1 MSRTM
6 NESIEKLIKKVLDQV
21 DEPSIKSKKYTI
33 GGDGNAVSWLKDLKI
48 LQKLRLFPSFHSA
61 LGLYQNKQYLILVNH
76 QFENTAKIP
85 VGLQEEELNA
95 GAWIAIIDELDL
107 PIIDHNAS
115 CLEEL
120 LGSDLQVNESGY
132 QQISYDFRLDN
143 SGFSLQDVFPS
154 IDIYKIDGSNQQ
166 SKFFN
171 TSSLSRLTGLLLV
184 ESKKYYLLPY
194 SQDVLARFKDLFEND
209 QLKLLFENVLVSYAA
224 SDYKFCYLDLYRCIE
239 RVQPL
244 LFFQDFYTELKS
256 SSSGFNKTLEEFC
269 IDFYDKTKLQP
280 KLDSSLERLVQPIMN
295 NFTPKYRK
303 ITSADLYNLRNQI
316 VHLRPGQTNR
326 QANSLIPD
334 NDDDWNKLIEDMLQI
349 IKEIYI
355 QHDKLID

>member
-1 MSRTM
+1 MATGS
-6 NESIEKLIKKVLDQV
+6 NL
-21 DEPSIKSKKYTI
+21 
-33 GGDGNAVSWLKDLKI
+33 GDFPAGREYDLK
-48 LQKLRLFPSFHSA
+48 
-61 LGLYQNKQYLILVNH
+61 
-76 QFENTAKIP
+76 
-85 VGLQEEELNA
+85 
-95 GAWIAIIDELDL
+95 
-107 PIIDHNAS
+107 
-115 CLEEL
+115 
-120 LGSDLQVNESGY
+120 
-132 QQISYDFRLDN
+132 LDN
-143 SGFSLQDVFPS
+143 SDFSLQDIFPN
-154 IDIYKIDGSNQQ
+154 IDIYKIDRFNQQ
-166 SKFFN
+166 SKFRN

-269 IDFYDKTKLQP
+269 MDFYDKTKLQP
-280 KLDSSLERLVQPIMN
+280 KLDISLERLVQPIMN

-303 ITSADLYNLRNQI
+303 ITSGNLYNLRNQI
-316 VHLRPGQTNR
+316 VHLRPGQT
-326 QANSLIPD
+326 NSLIPD

-355 QHDKLID
+355 QHDELID